1 MTQKVRNKEK
11 YDKLNI
17 FERRGKGFVEF
28 RHYNTEVY
36 ILESGKTLPKSH
48 SITTS

>member
-1 MTQKVRNKEK
+1 MGSLKLMTQKVRNKEK

-28 RHYNTEVY
+28 RHY
-36 ILESGKTLPKSH
+36 ILKSTY
-48 SITTS
+48 SKVASKDFT